1 MDQTR
6 VKTLILHYEGFK
18 STPPSCHTKIEKISD
33 KIFWQLAIILSK
45 YCSRLTF
52 TAPFLAKIPLL
63 ALEERTGLIDGAVRG
78 KNPENLHDLLKC

>member
-1 MDQTR
+1 M
-6 VKTLILHYEGFK
+6 KNYEGFK

-63 ALEERTGLIDGAVRG
+63 GLGERTGLIDGGLLG
-78 KNPENLHDLLKC
+78 KNSGNSDDLLKC